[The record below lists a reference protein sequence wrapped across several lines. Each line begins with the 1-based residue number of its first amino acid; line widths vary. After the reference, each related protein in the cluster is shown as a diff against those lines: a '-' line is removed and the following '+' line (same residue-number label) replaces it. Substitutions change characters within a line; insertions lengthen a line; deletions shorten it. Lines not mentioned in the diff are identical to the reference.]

1 VGFRAECPRWLA
13 GNRSVDGLTAG
24 CDRELVGI
32 GWSEPHFELPM
43 LLPLFVFLLLCG
55 AFCSACAA
63 TVESIRVVPDGDN
76 AVEVWEVSGFD
87 GGPFVGKAGWGHDY
101 GPIDRQIR
109 VLDTVTIMA
118 EETITDAELQH
129 VASVM
134 AELLDNDEDGT
145 IDDPGA
151 AAQLRARNAMM
162 LVWDD
167 VHDPSQ
173 RESDGVRR
181 DDNTLVYVAG
191 TSGDHRRNQTL
202 HKNPAWMSIRIGMVD
217 EAAAGRTDWQFGQI
231 DSTLEE
237 CFHLLTDWG
246 FGPAYPETFG
256 RRGTSTLLDLMD
268 AARGGKFMSGG
279 PDRGAERETYP
290 EGAWYTR
297 VERCS
302 YECFASEY
310 FYWLFSSLG
319 GVQRHMGGPSE
330 GGLWAQWKANTP
342 ELMREK
348 QPQAVALFEDH
359 SASFRLP
366 RNIPNGKYAPNPAN
380 RVLGQ

>member
-1 VGFRAECPRWLA
+1 
-13 GNRSVDGLTAG
+13 
-24 CDRELVGI
+24 
-32 GWSEPHFELPM
+32 M

-237 CFHLLTDWG
+237 CFHLL
-246 FGPAYPETFG
+246 
-256 RRGTSTLLDLMD
+256 
-268 AARGGKFMSGG
+268 
-279 PDRGAERETYP
+279 
-290 EGAWYTR
+290 
-297 VERCS
+297 
-302 YECFASEY
+302 
-310 FYWLFSSLG
+310 
-319 GVQRHMGGPSE
+319 
-330 GGLWAQWKANTP
+330 N
-342 ELMREK
+342 
-348 QPQAVALFEDH
+348 
-359 SASFRLP
+359 
-366 RNIPNGKYAPNPAN
+366 
-380 RVLGQ
+380 